1 LPETQSRIRLI
12 AAALAAALL
21 VLAVL
26 AIWLG
31 APAIE
36 AALTARA
43 NAALKDAHFETVTAA
58 VAGRTATL
66 SGFAED
72 DAQKAAA
79 VAAVAAVWGI
89 GAVID
94 TIQSGGAAAAP
105 DLYRFTAV
113 WDGRRLALTGFMPS
127 RDAREETIT
136 HARDTLKGAEIV
148 DGLQVASGAPDAN
161 WQNIAAAGIAAMKAL
176 QSATLTI
183 AGTNVAFS
191 GIAPHAL
198 ARDEAARILESL
210 PSPYTSTIDIKLGD
224 AAPPPPPAAPGYRF
238 AAAYDGVSIAL
249 TGTVPSEAIRAE
261 LAARLKSLLPG
272 AALDDRTGIDSA
284 APDGAWADAVGLA
297 LGQFARTRT
306 AMVTMDGRALTL
318 GAVVN
323 DPAARNGIQAAF
335 ADLPAAYQATLELTI
350 ANGTA
355 PVPETIGG
363 PATPAAACQTAFTE
377 ALAGGGIVF
386 ASSSA
391 KLPDSA
397 APLIASFAQI
407 AATCPAA
414 RLEITGHTDASGR
427 EAANQTLSEQRAEA
441 VATALAKAG
450 VDAARLSAKGFGA
463 ARPIAANDTD
473 ANKARNRRIEVIVRP

>member
-12 AAALAAALL
+12 AAASAAAFL
-21 VLAVL
+21 VLSAL

-31 APAIE
+31 AAAIE
-36 AALTARA
+36 ADLTARA
-43 NAALKDAHFETVTAA
+43 QAALKQAHFDTVAA
-58 VAGRTATL
+58 DIDGRTATL
-66 SGFAED
+66 TGFAED

-89 GAVID
+89 AGVVD
-94 TIQSGGAAAAP
+94 QVQSGGAADAP
-105 DLYRFTAV
+105 SLYRFTAV
-113 WDGRRLALTGFMPS
+113 WDGRRLALSGYMPS
-127 RDAREETIT
+127 RDAREETVT

-148 DGLQVASGAPDAN
+148 DGLQVAAGPPDAN
-161 WQNIAAAGIAAMKAL
+161 WQNIAAAGLAAMKSL
-176 QSATLTI
+176 QSASLTM

-191 GIAPHAL
+191 GIAPDA
-198 ARDEAARILESL
+198 ASRDSAAQILESL
-210 PSPYTSTIDIKLGD
+210 PAPYASTIDIKIG
-224 AAPPPPPAAPGYRF
+224 AAATPPPPPGYRF

-249 TGTVPSEAIRAE
+249 SGAVPSEAIRAE
-261 LAARLKSLLPG
+261 FAARLKSLLPE
-272 AALDDRTGIDSA
+272 AALDDRTRVDPA

-297 LGQFARTRT
+297 LGQFARART
-306 AMVTMDGRALTL
+306 AMVQSEGRTLTL

-323 DPAARNGIQAAF
+323 DPAARNGIKAAF

-350 ANGTA
+350 ANGAA
-355 PVPETIGG
+355 PVPETVGG
-363 PATPAAACQTAFTE
+363 PGSPAAACQAAFTE

-397 APLIASFAQI
+397 APLIAKFAEI

-441 VATALAKAG
+441 VLTALGAAG
-450 VDAARLSAKGFGA
+450 VDAARLAAKGFGA

>member
-1 LPETQSRIRLI
+1 MPETQSRIRLI
-12 AAALAAALL
+12 AAASAAAFL
-21 VLAVL
+21 VLSAL

-31 APAIE
+31 AAAIE
-36 AALTARA
+36 ADLTARA
-43 NAALKDAHFETVTAA
+43 QAALKQAHFDTVAAA
-58 VAGRTATL
+58 VDGRTATL
-66 SGFAED
+66 TGFAED

-89 GAVID
+89 AGVVD
-94 TIQSGGAAAAP
+94 QVQSGGAADAP
-105 DLYRFTAV
+105 SLYRFTAV
-113 WDGRRLALTGFMPS
+113 WDGQRLALSGHMPS
-127 RDAREETIT
+127 RDAREETVT

-148 DGLQVASGAPDAN
+148 DGLQVAAGPPDAN
-161 WQNIAAAGIAAMKAL
+161 WQNIAAAGIAAMQGL

-183 AGTNVAFS
+183 AGTSVTFS
-191 GIAPHAL
+191 GVAPHAL
-198 ARDEAARILESL
+198 ARDDAARILESL
-210 PSPYTSTIDIKLGD
+210 PSPYTSAIDIKLG
-224 AAPPPPPAAPGYRF
+224 AAVAPPSPPPGYRF

-249 TGTVPSEAIRAE
+249 SGAVPSEAIRAE
-261 LAARLKSLLPG
+261 FAARLKSLLPE
-272 AALDDRTGIDSA
+272 AALDDRTRIDPA

-297 LGQFARTRT
+297 LGQFARART
-306 AMVTMDGRALTL
+306 AMVQSDGRTLTL

-323 DPAARNGIQAAF
+323 DPAARNGIKAAF

-350 ANGTA
+350 ANGAA
-355 PVPETIGG
+355 PVPETVGG
-363 PATPAAACQTAFTE
+363 PGSPAAACQAAFTE

-397 APLIASFAQI
+397 APLIAKFAEI

-441 VATALAKAG
+441 VLTALGAAG
-450 VDAARLSAKGFGA
+450 VDAARLAAKGFGA